1 MNTGS
6 EITQRQF
13 SDWQVISFNSNQ
25 YLHAPRLD
33 ETLLKFNIL
42 TSTPN
47 DIKDILQS
55 TCDFYLQY
63 KRTFILVKLS
73 VRLQQFL
80 VTHKY
85 MVIIKVFIVLLTL
98 TNIYFS

>member
-42 TSTPN
+42 N

-98 TNIYFS
+98 TTIYFS